1 MQWNQITNFLETS
14 FLHSLSLPKM
24 EFWGVEVKSGES
36 LKVDPGNDTIIHLSM
51 ACLGEVNKDKGGEP
65 VLLYVKFDD
74 QKLVLGTLSSDKFP
88 QISYDLIFEKEFE
101 LSHNWKHGSVF
112 FNGYRAEAQVGSY
125 PVENDDNE
133 DDADFRKYIQVS
145 TANGESEAD
154 VKNSVKPDANEAKQ
168 NEKIADPIKNEK
180 AKEKE
185 DSSDESDED
194 SSENEPMANG
204 EIRSSEDEDDS
215 NEEEDD
221 EDESDDEDEETPKKA
236 EPSNKRALD
245 SSKKTPVPE
254 KKAKFITPQKTGG
267 KSGSGHVDTPH
278 PSKQAGKAAVSN
290 NQPAKQHTPK
300 SGGEYSCKPCN
311 RSFKTED
318 ALGSHNK
325 AKHSAK

>member
-1 MQWNQITNFLETS
+1 MHISLTS
-14 FLHSLSLPKM
+14 FFSIT
-24 EFWGVEVKSGES
+24 
-36 LKVDPGNDTIIHLSM
+36 D
-51 ACLGEVNKDKGGEP
+51 
-65 VLLYVKFDD
+65 
-74 QKLVLGTLSSDKFP
+74 
-88 QISYDLIFEKEFE
+88 
-101 LSHNWKHGSVF
+101 
-112 FNGYRAEAQVGSY
+112 
-125 PVENDDNE
+125 NDDNE
-133 DDADFRKYIQVS
+133 DDADFHKYIQVS
-145 TANGESEAD
+145 TANGESEAK

-168 NEKIADPIKNEK
+168 KEKIAAPIKKQK

-194 SSENEPMANG
+194 SSEDEPMANG
-204 EIRSSEDEDDS
+204 EIESSEDEDDS
-215 NEEEDD
+215 NEEEDN
-221 EDESDDEDEETPKKA
+221 EDESDDEDKSDDEDESDEEETPKKA

-267 KSGSGHVDTPH
+267 KNGSGHVATPH

-290 NQPAKQHTPK
+290 NQPPKQHTPK

-325 AKHSAK
+325 AKHSVK